1 VASPAISWPAVS
13 SLAPTVVVS
22 GRTDLSPQLSHF
34 IEGVALLAARTKPEL
49 LIIYHRSN
57 PGAAITLP
65 NSERALMDEIR
76 GAYKGKVI
84 VGHDLDV
91 F

>member
-1 VASPAISWPAVS
+1 MADS
-13 SLAPTVVVS
+13 
-22 GRTDLSPQLSHF
+22 SPQLSHSSK
-34 IEGVALLAARTKPEL
+34 ELALLAARTKPEL

-57 PGAAITLP
+57 PGAAKTLP
-65 NSERALMDEIR
+65 NSETALLDEIR
-76 GAYKGKVI
+76 GAYKGNVI